1 MKAKIEAQ
9 NPQANLQ
16 NYESVYQSF
25 SWAGE
30 EKNFTWHETGKV
42 NIVQEAVDRW
52 AADPKKSGQKALI
65 FEKQGQTKVLT
76 YGDLKERSCQ
86 LANLFAEYGLSAGDR
101 LFILLPPST
110 DIYVTMLAC
119 ARLGVVFCPLYST
132 STYQELE
139 FRLLHGEPR
148 AVMTHPDLVELLPMG
163 AMRRVEYVFL
173 AEGPG
178 NGLFPHEI
186 SLDDELGKMPV
197 EREPVWLAA
206 EAPLYLIY
214 TSGAAGPP
222 IGVVHAHKDMVG
234 ILSTGRDVLDLT
246 EDSVLWTDGD
256 PAWVTGTV
264 YGAFCPWLC
273 GITTVVQGD
282 PFLPSAWYR
291 TLERHKVAVWYTTP
305 RRVKGL
311 VDAGDDLPSRYDLSA
326 LRHIA
331 TVGRPLAP
339 ELFFWVKKNLGLSPH
354 ENWWMTETGMIC
366 LANFPSMPVKPG
378 SMGKPVPGVEAAVVD
393 EGGQALPILTMGE
406 LAFKVGWPAMMTGIW
421 RNGEKYRQYLHF
433 DGWFL
438 TGDMAVRDEDGY
450 FFHHGR
456 NDDLVKLGEH
466 TVGPFEIEQVLCR
479 HPAVSEAAVISKK
492 ARFFQPHIKA
502 FVAVRPGYTA
512 SAKLGHEIKE
522 FVASNLS
529 WEKPMLDIAFLEAL
543 PKTRSGRILR
553 RALRAGDLGLP
564 TGDPSSMQD

>member
-16 NYESVYQSF
+16 NYESAYQSF
-25 SWAGE
+25 SWADE
-30 EKNFTWHETGKV
+30 ENSFTWHETGKI
-42 NIVQEAVDRW
+42 NIVHEAVDRW
-52 AADPKKSGQKALI
+52 ADDPEKSDKKALI
-65 FEKQGQTKVLT
+65 FEKQGQAKILT
-76 YGDLKERSCQ
+76 YRDLKEKSCQ

-110 DIYVTMLAC
+110 DIYVAMLAC
-119 ARLGVVFCPLYST
+119 ARLGVVFCPLYAT

-148 AVMTHPDLVELLPMG
+148 AVMTHPDLVERLPVG

-173 AEGPG
+173 SEGPG
-178 NGLFPHEI
+178 NGLFPNEI
-186 SLDDELGKMPV
+186 GLEDELGKMPK
-197 EREPVWLAA
+197 ERTPEWLSA

-222 IGVVHAHKDMVG
+222 IGVVHGHGDMVG
-234 ILSTGRDVLDLT
+234 ILATGRDVLDLT

-273 GITTVVQGD
+273 GVTSVVQGD
-282 PFLPSAWYR
+282 PFLASTWYR
-291 TLERHKVAVWYTTP
+291 TLERHNVAVFYTTP
-305 RRVKGL
+305 RRIKGL

-339 ELFFWVKKNLGLSPH
+339 EFFFWVKKNLKLSPH

-378 SMGKPVPGVEAAVVD
+378 SMGKPVPGVEAAVMD
-393 EGGQALPILTMGE
+393 EDGQTLPILTLGE
-406 LAFKVGWPAMMTGIW
+406 LAFRVGWPAMMTRIW
-421 RNGEKYRQYLHF
+421 RNGEKYRQYLRF
-433 DGWFL
+433 EGWFL

-466 TVGPFEIEQVLCR
+466 TVGPFEIEQILCR
-479 HPAVSEAAVISKK
+479 HPAVSEAAVISKR
-492 ARFFQPHIKA
+492 ARFFQAHIKA

-522 FVASNLS
+522 FVASSLS
-529 WEKPMLDIAFLEAL
+529 WEKPMLDISFLDNL

-564 TGDPSSMQD
+564 TRDPASMQD